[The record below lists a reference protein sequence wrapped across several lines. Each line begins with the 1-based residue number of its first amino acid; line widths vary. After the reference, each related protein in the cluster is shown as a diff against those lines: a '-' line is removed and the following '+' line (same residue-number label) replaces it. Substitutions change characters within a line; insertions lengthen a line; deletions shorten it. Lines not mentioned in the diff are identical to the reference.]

1 MYILAVETSSD
12 RASVSFLKETKI
24 IASGSVSGKYS
35 HNKRLFE
42 MIENVLKSACMEQN
56 NIDLFALGTGPG
68 SFTGLR
74 IGASAV
80 KGMATALNKKI
91 IPVPS
96 IDAVALRAFEENPD
110 YGGSDIGIAVEG
122 MQKDF
127 FYCIYTRLEREVV
140 KKSEIVVHPYGFSS
154 YIDGV
159 TAGNVEEINV
169 SFKKYIPEI
178 WPEAQYVGRLAYIR
192 RFTDSSDDSFEP
204 HYHKEFKNVR
214 V

>member
-12 RASVSFLKETKI
+12 RASVSCLKETKI
-24 IASGSVSGKYS
+24 IASDAVSGKYS

-96 IDAVALRAFEENPD
+96 IDAVALRAFEENPE

-140 KKSEIVVHPYGFSS
+140 KKSEIVVHPYEFSS
-154 YIDGV
+154 YIDHV
-159 TAGNVEEINV
+159 VAGNVEKGDVN
-169 SFKKYIPEI
+169 FKKYISGVYPMAGDI
-178 WPEAQYVGRLAYIR
+178 GKLAYIR
-192 RFTDSSDDSFEP
+192 RERASYDYTFEP
-204 HYHKEFKNVR
+204 YYHKQFKTVK